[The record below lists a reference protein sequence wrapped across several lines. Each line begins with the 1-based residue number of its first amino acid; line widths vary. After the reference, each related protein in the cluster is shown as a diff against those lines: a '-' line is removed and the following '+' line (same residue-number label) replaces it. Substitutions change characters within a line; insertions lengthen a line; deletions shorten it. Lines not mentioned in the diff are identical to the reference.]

1 MNLLNLVFNG
11 ASLVVDT
18 VGWAFARIVKLL
30 LQGVTSLCGRG
41 IEKIQGLPENIQIPI
56 VAILVIAFLGI
67 LLACLW
73 AFPHIVILTLIV
85 VPVIIFLLKF
95 LIGWVVLFCLIY
107 AVYQGIKGF
116 YIRFMSYFRPKKI

>member
-1 MNLLNLVFNG
+1 MKLLNLVFNG

-30 LQGVTSLCGRG
+30 LQGVTSLCGWG

-56 VAILVIAFLGI
+56 SAMLVIVFLGI

-85 VPVIIFLLKF
+85 VPAIIFLLKF
-95 LIGWVVLFCLIY
+95 LIGWVVLFCLVY
-107 AVYQGIKGF
+107 AIYQGIKGL
-116 YIRFMSYFRPKKI
+116 YTRLMSYFNPKKI